1 MSWSADHIQKYPR
14 TYHQVQVSLDR
25 YANVIADFCN
35 AGDPVC
41 ASGDDLDA
49 HMEYPEY
56 WDTTA
61 ATFVKQKLLALH

>member
-1 MSWSADHIQKYPR
+1 M
-14 TYHQVQVSLDR
+14 DR

-61 ATFVKQKLLALH
+61 ATFVKQKLLALP